1 MLTIHSKG
9 LDFSVSSD
17 GSRACFLADGV
28 IPYEGADFWRL
39 ILDDGMR
46 TEIPVFSHEQSGTV
60 MQNGDS
66 LTIDYPML
74 RTGYGDSVQVRF
86 TVTVRAEGDLLSFTT
101 RIENHAALRVNEC
114 FCPLADF
121 TSLGGEKEKDKLYLP
136 RGLGTCA
143 KNPWKVLSGLT
154 TRYYFHNEHETFWH
168 LHYPRASMGWFGV
181 QSAGRF
187 LYVSRYDEEAR
198 HCFLTVRQRIHSNP
212 SDLMVGVDH
221 FPMARRGETVEYPPV
236 VIGML
241 EGDWRAGAK
250 KYREWADR
258 SFFRLPEKAPWVRE
272 MTGWQRIIMRSQYGE
287 DYVTA
292 DDLPELYR
300 IGAKYGIHTLFL
312 FAWWK
317 EGMDRGYPVYEEPY
331 PGAFRKLKEGIERVR
346 ALGGRVILE
355 CNCHF
360 MDPKTDYYREN
371 GAELAILDINGN
383 EVRPAFVYPGY
394 GEYRVTYGAV
404 QFPLCCF
411 GTEKWRNQVL
421 SQIRQLDE
429 LGADCTFADC
439 IGGCPYQPCFNDQH
453 EHGNRVD
460 REWYY
465 RRQFFA
471 EAEDYCKKHGK
482 VLAAEVVTDVAASYN
497 QFMHGLVNVDF
508 SIRGDSFPAM
518 FRYTFPEV
526 ITTERGIRDEEG
538 DFARRL
544 RCALVYGLRLDAE
557 LYVCRAHL
565 DAAPKYAA
573 AVKAYTNTLIEY
585 REFFL
590 DGTFTATSDLELPGF
605 VRRGEYLSA
614 DGKRLLT
621 VTYNPLDT
629 SVDLGDYCLAP
640 DEMRFDIRKI

>member
-1 MLTIHSKG
+1 MPIIRGKG
-9 LDFSVSSD
+9 LTFSVSPD
-17 GSRACFLADGV
+17 GSQAQFLADGV
-28 IPYEGADFWRL
+28 VPGEGSDFWRL

-46 TEIPVFSHEQSGTV
+46 TEIPVFSHEQIGTV
-60 MQNGDS
+60 TQGEDQ
-66 LTIDYPML
+66 LILDYPTL
-74 RTGYGDSVQVRF
+74 KTGYGDSVAVHF
-86 TVTVRAEGDLLSFTT
+86 TVTVGLQDGLLSFTT
-101 RIENHAALRVNEC
+101 RIENSADLRVNEC

-136 RGLGTCA
+136 KGLGSCI
-143 KNPWKVLSGLT
+143 KNPWRTLTGLT
-154 TRYYFHNEHETFWH
+154 SQYYYHDQHETFLH
-168 LHYPRASMGWFGV
+168 LHYPRATMGWFGV

-187 LYVSRYDEEAR
+187 LYVSRYDPDGR
-198 HCFLTVRQRIHSNP
+198 HCFLTLRQRIHSNP
-212 SDLMVGVDH
+212 TNLMFGVNH
-221 FPMARRGETVEYPPV
+221 FPIARKGETVENPAV
-236 VIGML
+236 VIGFL
-241 EGDWRAGAK
+241 DGDWRAGAQT
-250 KYREWADR
+250 YRAWADKN
-258 SFFRLPEKAPWVRE
+258 FFRVTEKAPWVKNL
-272 MTGWQRIIMRSQYGE
+272 TGWQRIIMRSQYGE
-287 DYVTA
+287 DYITA
-292 DDLPELYR
+292 DDLPEIYR
-300 IGAKYGIHTLFL
+300 IGAKYGIHTIFL

-317 EGMDRGYPVYEEPY
+317 QGMDRGYPYYEEPY
-331 PGAFRKLKEGIERVR
+331 PGAFRKLKENIERVQ
-346 ALGGRVILE
+346 AMGGRVILE

-371 GAELAILDINGN
+371 GAELALLDINGN
-383 EVRPAFVYPGY
+383 EVRPSFSYPGY

-421 SQIRQLDE
+421 DQIRQLDE

-439 IGGCPYQPCFNDQH
+439 IGGCPYQPCFNDRH

-460 REWYY
+460 RDWFY

-471 EAEDYCKKHGK
+471 EAEKYCAEHGK
-482 VLAAEVVTDVAASYN
+482 VLAAEVVTDVAASYT

-508 SIRGDSFPAM
+508 AIRGDQFPAM

-557 LYVCRAHL
+557 LYVCRTHL
-565 DAAPKYAA
+565 DSAPKYAA
-573 AVKAYTNTLIEY
+573 AVKAYTDTLMKY

-590 DGTFTATSDLELPGF
+590 DGSFTATSDLELPPCI
-605 VRRGEYLSA
+605 RRGQYFSA
-614 DGKRLLT
+614 DKKRLLT

-629 SVDLGDYCLAP
+629 PVTVGETTLES
-640 DEMRFDIRKI
+640 DEMRFDIREL